1 MILIG
6 LGSNLSGQQ
15 FDTPRAV
22 LEAALAAMPAH
33 GIFVKDLSRFYTT
46 EPVPKSDQ
54 PWFVNAVARVECA
67 LAPQDLLNRLHDIE
81 TGLGRARRIKWEARI
96 IDLDIIALDDQVIP
110 SPDRWPASGGITI
123 PHPRLHERL
132 FVLKPLQDIC
142 PGWSHPVL
150 GKTVEEL
157 ITAVEN
163 STEQSLQTI
172 I

>member
-22 LEAALAAMPAH
+22 LEAALAAMPAY
-33 GIFVKDLSRFYTT
+33 GIFVKDLSRYYTS

-54 PWFVNAVARVECA
+54 PWFVNAVARVETA
-67 LAPQDLLNRLHDIE
+67 LAPQDLLDRLHDIE

-96 IDLDIIALDDQVIP
+96 IDLDIIAFEDQVIP
-110 SPDRWPASGGITI
+110 SPDRWPACDKITI

-132 FVLKPLQDIC
+132 FVLKPMQDIC
-142 PGWSHPVL
+142 PGWRHPLL

-157 ITAVEN
+157 ITVVEN